1 MVEDDPVWHVFFFFF
16 FVVFEIVRKDE
27 ETEKIC
33 VESARGSELHFTVE
47 LIGLWTLYKIIIA

>member
-1 MVEDDPVWHVFFFFF
+1 MARFFFFFFF